1 MGHFVIEVGPMG
13 ENEQIRDQ
21 IRIQTSA
28 LAILVSMQ
36 EAAEG
41 KQLKLGFET
50 F

>member
-21 IRIQTSA
+21 TSA
-28 LAILVSMQ
+28 LTISMSMQ

-41 KQLKLGFET
+41 KQQKQGFET